1 MLYNI
6 LPIFVCSLIITSKKK
21 TKMKRLKE
29 ILIGMLGVC
38 LITSCIINKES
49 GGVYTSNDFYAIIK
63 PEGSKLTNI
72 TPNDY
77 VMTLDNIVAVN
88 PKSGEFVV
96 RNTERIDTVAYP
108 KWARYIIMFYSKDSL
123 LFDAKLISSLESTL
137 PSGLTFCHY
146 DSDKNGLSRYMLF
159 IPFVNHDGKTEDKSG
174 QKQQQGIQRMYQILK
189 KAGKT
194 SNNIDV
200 FF

>member
-1 MLYNI
+1 MFVNYN
-6 LPIFVCSLIITSKKK
+6 KQEK

-29 ILIGMLGVC
+29 ILIGMLGVL
-38 LITSCIINKES
+38 LIMSCIINKES
-49 GGVYTSNDFYAIIK
+49 GGLYTSNDFYAVIR
-63 PEGSKLTNI
+63 PGGSQLTNI

-96 RNTERIDTVAYP
+96 RNTEKMDTVAYP
-108 KWARYIIMFYSKDSL
+108 KWERYIIMFYSKDSL

-146 DSDKNGLSRYMLF
+146 GSDKNGLSRYMLYE
-159 IPFVNHDGKTEDKSG
+159 IPIVNHDGKIGEKSDR
-174 QKQQQGIQRMYQILK
+174 QQQQSIQRMYQILE

-200 FF
+200 AF

>member
-1 MLYNI
+1 MFANYDMQE
-6 LPIFVCSLIITSKKK
+6 KKK

-38 LITSCIINKES
+38 LIMSCVGSKKSE
-49 GGVYTSNDFYAIIK
+49 GLYTSNDLYAVIR
-63 PEGSKLTNI
+63 PEGSQLTNI
-72 TPNDY
+72 TPDDY

-137 PSGLTFCHY
+137 PSGLTFCRY

-174 QKQQQGIQRMYQILK
+174 QQRKQGIQRMYQILK

>member
-1 MLYNI
+1 MFANYDMQE
-6 LPIFVCSLIITSKKK
+6 KKK

-38 LITSCIINKES
+38 FIMSCVGSKKSE
-49 GGVYTSNDFYAIIK
+49 GLYTSNDLYAVIR
-63 PEGSKLTNI
+63 PEGSQLTNI
-72 TPNDY
+72 TPDDY

-123 LFDAKLISSLESTL
+123 LFDAKLISALESSL

-146 DSDKNGLSRYMLF
+146 VSDESGLSRYMLE
-159 IPFVNHDGKTEDKSG
+159 IPFENHDGKREDKSD

-189 KAGKT
+189 KVGKT
-194 SNNIDV
+194 SGNINYD
-200 FF
+200 FQFE

>member
-1 MLYNI
+1 MTN
-6 LPIFVCSLIITSKKK
+6 KKK
-21 TKMKRLKE
+21 TKLKRLKE

-38 LITSCIINKES
+38 LIMSCVGSKKSE
-49 GGVYTSNDFYAIIK
+49 GLYTSNDLYAVIR
-63 PEGSKLTNI
+63 PEGSQLTNI
-72 TPNDY
+72 TPDDY

-108 KWARYIIMFYSKDSL
+108 KRGRYIIMFYANDSL

-137 PSGLTFCHY
+137 HSGLTFCHY
-146 DSDKNGLSRYMLF
+146 DSDKNGFSRYMLYE
-159 IPFVNHDGKTEDKSG
+159 IPIVNQDGKIEDKSD
-174 QKQQQGIQRMYQILK
+174 QQQQQGKQRMYQILE

-194 SNNIDV
+194 SKV
-200 FF
+200 ME

>member
-1 MLYNI
+1 MFANYDMQE
-6 LPIFVCSLIITSKKK
+6 KKK

-38 LITSCIINKES
+38 FIMSCVGSKKSE
-49 GGVYTSNDFYAIIK
+49 GLYTSNDLYAVIR
-63 PEGSKLTNI
+63 PEGSQLTNI
-72 TPNDY
+72 TPDDY

-146 DSDKNGLSRYMLF
+146 GSDKNGLSRYMLEM
-159 IPFVNHDGKTEDKSG
+159 PFVNHDGKTEHKSD
-174 QKQQQGIQRMYQILK
+174 QQQQQGKQRMYQILE

-194 SNNIDV
+194 SKV
-200 FF
+200 ME